1 MPKELVFFQDVA
13 NWVVYHDTNIID
25 AIRHSAELTQ
35 YSNAKLAHNLKHD
48 MHYVILSPDKPTQ
61 ILAKY
66 AINRDSKLTTNFK
79 QRVEYIVSDQLKYIL
94 MLDEFETRLR
104 YWGYIS
110 YINEFN
116 KDKPWNNYLDR
127 GFEIFSVQPE
137 QLIAKFV
144 TYNSYLKQNEILKLW
159 YRPNSNSYCLKE
171 DCKDPRLKMFFETID
186 HEYAL
191 DNCLNELKYRTC
203 LIPISIT
210 KYFTDKN

>member
-25 AIRHSAELTQ
+25 AIRHSAELSQ
-35 YSNAKLAHNLKHD
+35 YSHKKLAHNLKHD
-48 MHYVILSPDKPTQ
+48 MRYVILSPDKPTQ

-79 QRVEYIVSDQLKYIL
+79 QSVEYIVSDQLKYIL
-94 MLDEFETRLR
+94 MLDEFEARLR

-116 KDKPWNNYLDR
+116 KDKPWNDYLDR

>member
-25 AIRHSAELTQ
+25 AIRHSAELSQ
-35 YSNAKLAHNLKHD
+35 YSNTKLKHN
-48 MHYVILSPDKPTQ
+48 MRYVILSPDKSTQ

-79 QRVEYIVSDQLKYIL
+79 QSVEYIVSDQLKYIL
-94 MLDEFETRLR
+94 MLDEFEARLR

-116 KDKPWNNYLDR
+116 KDKPWNDYLDR

>member
-13 NWVVYHDTNIID
+13 NWVVYHNTNIID

-35 YSNAKLAHNLKHD
+35 YSNAELTHDLKHD
-48 MHYVILSPDKPTQ
+48 MRYVILSPDKSTQ

-66 AINRDSKLTTNFK
+66 AINRDSKLTANFK
-79 QRVEYIVSDQLKYIL
+79 QRVEYTVSDKLKYIL
-94 MLDEFETRLR
+94 MLNEFETRLR

-116 KDKPWNNYLDR
+116 KDKPWNDYLDR

-137 QLIAKFV
+137 QLIAKV
-144 TYNSYLKQNEILKLW
+144 LTYNSYLKQNEILKLW
-159 YRPNSNSYCLKE
+159 YRPNSNSYCFKE
-171 DCKDPRLKMFFETID
+171 DRKDPRLQMSFETID
-186 HEYAL
+186 HKYAL

-210 KYFTDKN
+210 KYFADKN

>member
-1 MPKELVFFQDVA
+1 MPKELVFFQDIA

-25 AIRHSAELTQ
+25 AIRHSAELSQ
-35 YSNAKLAHNLKHD
+35 YSNKKLKHD
-48 MHYVILSPDKPTQ
+48 MRYVILSPDKPTQ

-79 QRVEYIVSDQLKYIL
+79 QRVEYTVSNKLKYIL
-94 MLDEFETRLR
+94 MLNEFETRLR
-104 YWGYIS
+104 YWGYIN
-110 YINEFN
+110 YINKFN
-116 KDKPWNNYLDR
+116 KDKPWNDYLDR

-137 QLIAKFV
+137 QLIAKV
-144 TYNSYLKQNEILKLW
+144 ITYNSYLKQNDILKLW

-171 DCKDPRLKMFFETID
+171 DCKDPRLKMFFEAID

-191 DNCLNELKYRTC
+191 DNCLNELKYQTC